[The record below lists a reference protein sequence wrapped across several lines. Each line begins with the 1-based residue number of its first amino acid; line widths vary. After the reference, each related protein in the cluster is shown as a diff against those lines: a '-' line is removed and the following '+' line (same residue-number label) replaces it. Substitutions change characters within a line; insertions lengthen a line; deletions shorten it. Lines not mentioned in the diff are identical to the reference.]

1 MTKKNLTR
9 VLARMAK
16 DGDAETVAEV
26 IGEIIGESLNENPA
40 GETEEKVTVEVP
52 ENREITIDEEGLA
65 GLLQRLDRLIA
76 LLAAGKTLTA
86 PAGDE
91 EAESPAG
98 GTQEALQQA
107 VQESLQENLQ
117 ETVQEAVQETMQE
130 VVQGT
135 LEQAAAEAG
144 LETTAEQISE
154 MAEAI
159 LGPESAGETE
169 SPYKASVTL
178 EEGPGEDCGTDPAA
192 AKDALRAALM
202 TFRPVL
208 RKMSPA
214 ERRKACADI
223 AANLRRV
230 RRAGDGRVYAALA
243 SARGKSRD
251 LSGLGKTI
259 MAARNA
265 NYRNE
270 KSISETK

>member
-76 LLAAGKTLTA
+76 LLAAGKTLPA

-98 GTQEALQQA
+98 GAQEALQQA
-107 VQESLQENLQ
+107 VQESLQESVQENLQ

-159 LGPESAGETE
+159 LGPEAAGETE
-169 SPYKASVTL
+169 SPCKASVTL

-265 NYRNE
+265 NYR
-270 KSISETK
+270 K